1 MAAAPR
7 VALDRLRDLA
17 VSGELDAF
25 CADHGVDL
33 LVVFGSTVDREPVR
47 PPRDLDIAVLFAGHG
62 GGDLIQLITDLIG
75 LLNLPQVDVMD
86 LGQAGVVARA
96 KALGLCEPL
105 YEREPGLFA
114 REQMAAL
121 PQLLDTAWIKQLSLE
136 LLAA

>member
-7 VALDRLRDLA
+7 IALDRLRDLA
-17 VSGELDAF
+17 ASGELDAF

-33 LVVFGSTVDREPVR
+33 LVVFGSAMDREPVR
-47 PPRDLDIAVLFAGHG
+47 PPRDLDIAVLFAGRAG
-62 GGDLIQLITDLIG
+62 GNLIQLITDLIG
-75 LLNLPQVDVMD
+75 LLNLREVDVMD
-86 LGQAGVVARA
+86 LSQAGVVARA
-96 KALGLCEPL
+96 KAIGVCEPL

-121 PQLLDTAWIKQLSLE
+121 PQLLDTAWIRQLSLD